1 MGSIFNKVVRPDVV
15 GVLRP
20 KTDAGSV
27 IEPKTSTFGVFGRYF
42 KPLTSPDP
50 GYSLSV
56 HPPARMSQHRRNP
69 AIAIATVLD
78 SQSRDISG
86 QRRLIIGSDWLL
98 ALRGAMLAKNSAS
111 KPLRDAMP
119 GNHVLHTGTATCG
132 A

>member
-42 KPLTSPDP
+42 KPLTPPDP
-50 GYSLSV
+50 GYPLSV
-56 HPPARMSQHRRNP
+56 HPPARVSQHRRDP

-86 QRRLIIGSDWLL
+86 QCRLIIGSDWLL

>member
-1 MGSIFNKVVRPDVV
+1 MRTVFDKVVRPDVV
-15 GVLRP
+15 GVLGP
-20 KTDAGSV
+20 KTDAGYV
-27 IEPKTSTFGVFGRYF
+27 IEPKTSTFGLFGRHF

-50 GYSLSV
+50 GYPLSV
-56 HPPARMSQHRRNP
+56 HPPACVSQHRRNP

-78 SQSRDISG
+78 SQRRDISG
-86 QRRLIIGSDWLL
+86 QGRLIIRSGWLL
-98 ALRGAMLAKNSAS
+98 TLRGAMLAKNSAS

>member
-1 MGSIFNKVVRPDVV
+1 MGSILNKVVRPDVV

-42 KPLTSPDP
+42 KPLTPPDP
-50 GYSLSV
+50 GYPLSV
-56 HPPARMSQHRRNP
+56 HPPARVSQHRCNP

-86 QRRLIIGSDWLL
+86 QCRLIIGSDWLL
-98 ALRGAMLAKNSAS
+98 ALRGAMLAKNPAS

>member
-1 MGSIFNKVVRPDVV
+1 MRSIFNKVVRPDVV

-42 KPLTSPDP
+42 KPLTPPDP
-50 GYSLSV
+50 GYPLSV
-56 HPPARMSQHRRNP
+56 HPPACVSQHRRNP

-78 SQSRDISG
+78 SQRRDISG

-98 ALRGAMLAKNSAS
+98 TLRGAMLAKNSAS

>member
-27 IEPKTSTFGVFGRYF
+27 IEPKTSTFGLFGRHF

-50 GYSLSV
+50 GYPLSV
-56 HPPARMSQHRRNP
+56 HPPACVSQHRRNP

-78 SQSRDISG
+78 SQRPDISG
-86 QRRLIIGSDWLL
+86 QSRLIIGSGWLL
-98 ALRGAMLAKNSAS
+98 TLRGAMLAENSAS
-111 KPLRDAMP
+111 KALRDAML
-119 GNHVLHTGTATCG
+119 GNHMLHAGTATCG

>member
-15 GVLRP
+15 GALRP
-20 KTDAGSV
+20 KAETGSV

-42 KPLTSPDP
+42 KPLTAPDP
-50 GYSLSV
+50 SYPLSI
-56 HPPARMSQHRRNP
+56 HPPALMSQHRCDP
-69 AIAIATVLD
+69 AITIATVLD
-78 SQSRDISG
+78 SKCCDIRG
-86 QRRLIIGSDWLL
+86 QCRLIIGSGWLL

-119 GNHVLHTGTATCG
+119 GNDMFHARAATCG

>member
-1 MGSIFNKVVRPDVV
+1 MRTVFDKVVRPDVV
-15 GVLRP
+15 GVLGP

-50 GYSLSV
+50 GYPLSV
-56 HPPARMSQHRRNP
+56 HPPACVSQHRRDP

-78 SQSRDISG
+78 SQRRDISG
-86 QRRLIIGSDWLL
+86 QRRLIIGSGWLL
-98 ALRGAMLAKNSAS
+98 ALRGAMLAENSAS

-119 GNHVLHTGTATCG
+119 GNHMLHAGTATCG

>member
-1 MGSIFNKVVRPDVV
+1 MGSILNKVVRPDVV
-15 GVLRP
+15 GVLGP

-27 IEPKTSTFGVFGRYF
+27 IEPKTTAFRLFGRYF
-42 KPLTSPDP
+42 KPLTPPDP
-50 GYSLSV
+50 GYPLSV
-56 HPPARMSQHRRNP
+56 YPPARVSQHRCNP

-86 QRRLIIGSDWLL
+86 QCRLIIGSDWLL
-98 ALRGAMLAKNSAS
+98 ALRGAMLAKNPAS

-119 GNHVLHTGTATCG
+119 GNHMLHARAATCG

>member
-1 MGSIFNKVVRPDVV
+1 MGSILNKVVRPDVV

-42 KPLTSPDP
+42 KPLTPPDP
-50 GYSLSV
+50 GYPLSV
-56 HPPARMSQHRRNP
+56 YPPARVSQHRCNP

-86 QRRLIIGSDWLL
+86 QCRLIIGSDWLL
-98 ALRGAMLAKNSAS
+98 ALRGAMLAKNPAS
-111 KPLRDAMP
+111 KPLRDSMP
-119 GNHVLHTGTATCG
+119 GNHILHARAATCG

>member
-42 KPLTSPDP
+42 KPLTPPDP
-50 GYSLSV
+50 GYLLSV
-56 HPPARMSQHRRNP
+56 HPPARVSQHRRNP

>member
-42 KPLTSPDP
+42 KPLTPPDP
-50 GYSLSV
+50 GYPLSV
-56 HPPARMSQHRRNP
+56 HPPARVSQHRCNP

>member
-1 MGSIFNKVVRPDVV
+1 MRSIFNKVVRPDVV

-42 KPLTSPDP
+42 KPLTPPDP
-50 GYSLSV
+50 GYPLSV
-56 HPPARMSQHRRNP
+56 HPPARVSQHRRDTT
-69 AIAIATVLD
+69 IAIATVLD

>member
-1 MGSIFNKVVRPDVV
+1 MRSIFNKVVRPDVV

-27 IEPKTSTFGVFGRYF
+27 IEPKTSAFGLFGRHF

-50 GYSLSV
+50 GYPLSV
-56 HPPARMSQHRRNP
+56 HPPARVSQHRRDTT
-69 AIAIATVLD
+69 IAIATVLD

-86 QRRLIIGSDWLL
+86 QGRLIIRSGWLL

>member
-15 GVLRP
+15 GVLGP

-27 IEPKTSTFGVFGRYF
+27 IEPKTSAFGLFGRHF

-50 GYSLSV
+50 GYPLSV
-56 HPPARMSQHRRNP
+56 HPPARVSQHRRDP

-86 QRRLIIGSDWLL
+86 QCRLIIGCDWPL
-98 ALRGAMLAKNSAS
+98 ALRGAMLAKNPAS
-111 KPLRDAMP
+111 KPLRDSMP
-119 GNHVLHTGTATCG
+119 GNDMLHARAATCG

>member
-1 MGSIFNKVVRPDVV
+1 MRSIFNKVVRPDVV

-42 KPLTSPDP
+42 KPLTPPDP
-50 GYSLSV
+50 GYPLSV
-56 HPPARMSQHRRNP
+56 HPPARVSQHRRDTT
-69 AIAIATVLD
+69 IAIATVLD

-86 QRRLIIGSDWLL
+86 QGRLIIRSGWLL

>member
-1 MGSIFNKVVRPDVV
+1 MRSIFNKVVRPDVV

-42 KPLTSPDP
+42 KPLTPPDP
-50 GYSLSV
+50 GYPLSV
-56 HPPARMSQHRRNP
+56 HPPARVSQHRRDTT
-69 AIAIATVLD
+69 IAIATVLD

-86 QRRLIIGSDWLL
+86 QCRLIIGSDWLL

>member
-42 KPLTSPDP
+42 KPLTPPDP
-50 GYSLSV
+50 GYPLSV
-56 HPPARMSQHRRNP
+56 HPPARVSQHRRDTT
-69 AIAIATVLD
+69 IAIATVLD

-86 QRRLIIGSDWLL
+86 QGRLIIRSGWLL

-119 GNHVLHTGTATCG
+119 GNDMFHARAATCG

>member
-1 MGSIFNKVVRPDVV
+1 MGSILNKVVRPDVV

-42 KPLTSPDP
+42 KPLTPPDP
-50 GYSLSV
+50 GYPLSV
-56 HPPARMSQHRRNP
+56 HPPACVSQHRRNP

-78 SQSRDISG
+78 SQSSDISG
-86 QRRLIIGSDWLL
+86 QCCLIIGSGWLL
-98 ALRGAMLAKNSAS
+98 PLRGAMLAKNSAS

-119 GNHVLHTGTATCG
+119 GNDMLHARAATCG

>member
-1 MGSIFNKVVRPDVV
+1 MGSILNKVVRPDVV

-42 KPLTSPDP
+42 KPLTPPDP
-50 GYSLSV
+50 GYPLSV
-56 HPPARMSQHRRNP
+56 HPPARVSQHRCNP

-86 QRRLIIGSDWLL
+86 QCRLIIGSDWLL
-98 ALRGAMLAKNSAS
+98 ALRGAMLAKNPAS
-111 KPLRDAMP
+111 KPLRDSMP

>member
-1 MGSIFNKVVRPDVV
+1 MGSILNKVVRPDVV

-27 IEPKTSTFGVFGRYF
+27 IEPKTTAFGVFGRYF
-42 KPLTSPDP
+42 KPLTPPDP
-50 GYSLSV
+50 GYPLSV
-56 HPPARMSQHRRNP
+56 HPPACVSQHRRDP

-78 SQSRDISG
+78 SQSRDMSG
-86 QRRLIIGSDWLL
+86 QRRLIIGSGWLL
-98 ALRGAMLAKNSAS
+98 ALGGAMLTKNPAS

-119 GNHVLHTGTATCG
+119 GNHVLHARAATCG

>member
-1 MGSIFNKVVRPDVV
+1 MRTVFDKVVRPDVV
-15 GVLRP
+15 GIFRT
-20 KTDAGSV
+20 KTHAGSV
-27 IEPKTSTFGVFGRYF
+27 VEPKTSTFGVFGRYF

-50 GYSLSV
+50 GYPLSV
-56 HPPARMSQHRRNP
+56 HPPACVSQHRRNP

-86 QRRLIIGSDWLL
+86 QGRLIIGSGWLL
-98 ALRGAMLAKNSAS
+98 TLRRAMLAKNSAS

>member
-1 MGSIFNKVVRPDVV
+1 MRSIFDKVVRPDVV

-42 KPLTSPDP
+42 KPLTPPDP
-50 GYSLSV
+50 GYPLSV
-56 HPPARMSQHRRNP
+56 HPPARVSQHRRNP

-86 QRRLIIGSDWLL
+86 QCRLIIGSDWLL

>member
-1 MGSIFNKVVRPDVV
+1 MRTVFDKVVRPDVV
-15 GVLRP
+15 GVLGP

-27 IEPKTSTFGVFGRYF
+27 IEPKTSSFGLFGRHF

-50 GYSLSV
+50 GYPLSV
-56 HPPARMSQHRRNP
+56 HPPARVSQHRRDT

-86 QRRLIIGSDWLL
+86 QGRLIIRSGWLL

>member
-1 MGSIFNKVVRPDVV
+1 MRSIFNKVLRPDVV

-42 KPLTSPDP
+42 KPLTPPDP
-50 GYSLSV
+50 GYPLSV
-56 HPPARMSQHRRNP
+56 HPPARVSQHRRDTT
-69 AIAIATVLD
+69 IAIATVLD

-86 QRRLIIGSDWLL
+86 QCRLIIGSDWLL

>member
-42 KPLTSPDP
+42 KPLTPPDP
-50 GYSLSV
+50 GYPLSV
-56 HPPARMSQHRRNP
+56 HPPARVSQHRRNP

>member
-1 MGSIFNKVVRPDVV
+1 MRSIFDKVVRPDVV

-50 GYSLSV
+50 GYPLSV
-56 HPPARMSQHRRNP
+56 HPPARVSQHRRNP

-86 QRRLIIGSDWLL
+86 QCRLIIGSDWLL

>member
-15 GVLRP
+15 GLLRP

-42 KPLTSPDP
+42 KPLTPPDP
-50 GYSLSV
+50 GYPLSV
-56 HPPARMSQHRRNP
+56 HPPACVSQHRRNP

-78 SQSRDISG
+78 SQRRDISG
-86 QRRLIIGSDWLL
+86 QRRLIIGSGWLL
-98 ALRGAMLAKNSAS
+98 TLRGAVLAKNSAS

>member
-1 MGSIFNKVVRPDVV
+1 MGSILNKVVRPDVV

-42 KPLTSPDP
+42 KPLTPPDP
-50 GYSLSV
+50 GYPLSV
-56 HPPARMSQHRRNP
+56 YPPARVSQHRCNP

-86 QRRLIIGSDWLL
+86 QCRLIIGSDWLL
-98 ALRGAMLAKNSAS
+98 ALRGAMLAKNPAS
-111 KPLRDAMP
+111 KPLRDSMP
-119 GNHVLHTGTATCG
+119 GNHVLHARAATCG

>member
-15 GVLRP
+15 GVLGP

-27 IEPKTSTFGVFGRYF
+27 IEPKTTAFRLFGRYF
-42 KPLTSPDP
+42 KPLTPPDP
-50 GYSLSV
+50 GYPLSV
-56 HPPARMSQHRRNP
+56 HPPARVSQHRCNP

-86 QRRLIIGSDWLL
+86 QCRLIIGSDWLL
-98 ALRGAMLAKNSAS
+98 ALRGAMLAKNTAS

>member
-1 MGSIFNKVVRPDVV
+1 MRSIFNKVVRPDVV

-42 KPLTSPDP
+42 KPLTPPDP
-50 GYSLSV
+50 GYPLSV
-56 HPPARMSQHRRNP
+56 HPPARVSQHRRDTT
-69 AIAIATVLD
+69 IAIATVLD
-78 SQSRDISG
+78 SQSRDISDQG
-86 QRRLIIGSDWLL
+86 RLIIRSGWLL